1 MTAEQGLHEIELV
14 EVRPLGDVPLA
25 RLDGI
30 VRRLSRHVGAPCHV
44 VPGVAVGDLPRMA
57 HRPQLHADETLAL
70 LDEQPLGPGAVTI
83 GVTAEDL
90 GHPLFTFFF
99 GRARMGGAALVSL
112 HRLDP
117 RWYGLPA
124 DEDVLQRRA
133 VLECLHELGHV
144 AGLRHCADHACV
156 MHFSG
161 DVESIDLRGGG
172 FCVPCGQSVP
182 RGLRHAIGAGRRG
195 WAAGSGRS

>member
-1 MTAEQGLHEIELV
+1 MTAEHAPREIDV
-14 EVRPLGDVPLA
+14 IEVRPLGDVPLA
-25 RLDGI
+25 RLDAI

-44 VPGVAVGDLPRMA
+44 VPGLPEDALPRLA
-57 HRPQLHADETLAL
+57 HRPQLDADGMLAL
-70 LDEQPLGPGAVTI
+70 LEGQPGGAGAVTV
-83 GVTAEDL
+83 GVTVLDL

-99 GRARMGGAALVSL
+99 GRARMGGAAVVSL

-117 RWYGLPA
+117 RHYGLPA
-124 DEDVLQRRA
+124 DEDVFTRRA

-172 FCVPCGQSVP
+172 FCAPCGRSLP
-182 RGLRHAIGAGRRG
+182 RALRHAIGAGQRG
-195 WAAGSGRS
+195 WASGTGRS